1 MLWNVIESLVDV
13 LSQDLRTHFVGR
25 DWCKKPH
32 FHLILYNLGKDLLK
46 NILFRVIKEV
56 PWVGG

>member
-46 NILFRVIKEV
+46 KYSI
-56 PWVGG
+56 